1 MSSELL
7 KRTAVRISV
16 TVSGNAAIYGS
27 GVIAQNKDGSYFVI
41 TAEHCI
47 NGKRGKRLENVSAED
62 IKIEFKEAN
71 TDQFTSIKINKIL
84 YANEKKDLA
93 LLSIESL
100 NGQTD
105 NIIYSKLD
113 RESDCKA
120 IKFRGFPKWLQGKNE
135 AKTFDCGI
143 EEVDNDTFIVKTAE
157 VLDLSLQKSIEET
170 SSGLSGSGVFDLY
183 NKKLYLIGI
192 VSELRTADGAFGHI
206 KCAKLD
212 AIFDQN
218 NFEAGQLSNRDRH
231 ARILIKKEDK
241 ADFIGDLVL
250 EEDYLERRLT
260 EEYKSQAGYYNE
272 NRKGLTISEKLD
284 EFDNLFI
291 LGNPGSG
298 KSTELKKLAEMS
310 WKEGWTTDYVPVF
323 KTLRNFTKSKEL
335 EDYLPSRWSEL
346 NKVLLILDGIDE
358 ISEIEPFKTKLENF
372 VIANARLKKDIK
384 YVLSCRTNIFESL
397 VFGLQ
402 GFSTFYLQDL
412 TVNEGI
418 GFLTGKGI
426 DFEYDPKLDAF
437 LKNPFL
443 AGILA
448 DYIMEEGKNPTSTAG
463 LWKTYIDK
471 RLAHDKKD
479 KLVKLSINVMLIKK
493 ISEKTS
499 FINELRK
506 TNIIEEECLFK
517 VLEKNHL
524 NLDEFAKNPLMEKLA
539 GTEDWTFEHKNIQE
553 YFAAKALSELSFK
566 KIKKNIIIQGTNK
579 THPTLFNTITFL
591 INILEGKKYA
601 ELVGWLIENEP
612 ELLFKAD
619 SGRTEIF
626 REKVFQHYFKSECV
640 DKNLWITT
648 NKTFGEKEIAVFG
661 NSPANFDYLLDFINA
676 KDSSVRVVLS
686 ALKLLR
692 FFEIPD
698 GRTKE
703 VKEWCLNI
711 LKEKDK
717 DPAVKSNIIGF
728 ITLQKLI
735 ENDRLFL
742 DAIFNALKG
751 ETNKEINSS
760 LLFMV
765 RDLDNIDFLFPYL
778 KEEFKRV
785 HRIVKRNDDDNVH
798 RGNSW
803 VLNELILK
811 IKNSD
816 FFIELISHYFFDS
829 CHIELHNTHAIEIV
843 EKCLLFDAE
852 EDDFLLRFIKSV
864 NGKTDYYRHERL
876 LAEIIGSEDNKLMVA
891 EYLLQNSSFSE
902 VRRFI
907 AAIAVSETLKL
918 VVKNIVAGTITPPE
932 ADIFLRNLWHHNAAL
947 SREFEEFLIK
957 NNLKAEKELLTEIE
971 LTDKQA
977 KNNVRHQHNFDILF
991 KKEELLEEIKKIF
1004 EENGSAIND
1013 DEIFIIEDNFFRVNG
1028 HWGVMD
1034 TSLKILQTLL
1044 YEYRSVLTF
1053 EDTKELLQND
1063 FILFKK
1069 IEEFVKGNT
1078 NSNKRF
1084 KVSDDQQKAIV
1095 DWCVKAS
1102 QSIDL
1107 NQIIDLVGEN
1117 SYHYSRDYWVLKT
1130 IFDFQELFDFELPQK
1145 FLLECIEYFEIENFT
1160 GNEMIF
1166 DKLLSRIGNKDLF
1179 DEKIIKNLLDKK
1191 PLFNFVK
1198 ERHVNYVLR
1207 NKLKPAYAEVRNYF
1221 IEIKPGYNLEE
1232 KLEAFIDL
1240 KADTELLKECC
1251 KNVEEPKCWS
1261 AVKILLKINKEA
1273 DFCASKAIEYLEV
1286 SLAGENKFY
1295 LWDAMSVLFQLN
1307 RKEAIV
1313 YYSSFIAEDRV
1324 VEAYYSNYDVEDYAT
1339 FEKIFFKTYGKNAKT
1354 SYFNNSGAFLSSYVI
1369 NLARKEASYSKIKE
1383 VLYSIKSKLN
1393 MKEHDSELF
1402 YINILIDNCEA
1413 SYINSKSLPMSF
1425 EEALKKVNKIMN

>member
-16 TVSGNAAIYGS
+16 AVKGNTAIYGS

-47 NGKRGKRLENVSAED
+47 NGKRGSRLENVIAED

-71 TDQFTSIKINKIL
+71 TDQFTGIKVKEIV

-93 LLSIESL
+93 VLAIESL
-100 NGQTD
+100 NGQAD
-105 NIIYSKLD
+105 HIIYSKLD
-113 RESDCKA
+113 KESDCKA
-120 IKFRGFPKWLQGKNE
+120 IKFRGFPKWLKGKNE
-135 AKTFDCGI
+135 AKTFDCEI

-157 VLDLSLQKSIEET
+157 VLDLSLKKSIVET
-170 SSGLSGSGVFDLY
+170 SSGLSGSGVFDLC
-183 NKKLYLIGI
+183 NKKLHLIGI
-192 VSELRTADGAFGHI
+192 VTELRTADGTFGHV
-206 KCAKLD
+206 KCVKLD
-212 AIFDQN
+212 AVFDQY
-218 NFEAGQLSNRDRH
+218 NFGAGQLSNRDRH
-231 ARILIKKEDK
+231 ARVLIEKEDK
-241 ADFIGDLVL
+241 ADFIGDFVL

-260 EEYKSQAGYYNE
+260 EEYKSQTGYYDE
-272 NRKGLTISEKLD
+272 NRKGLTLSEKLD

-298 KSTELKKLAEMS
+298 KSTELKKLAQLR

-323 KTLRNFTKSKEL
+323 ITLRNFTKSKDL

-346 NKVLLILDGIDE
+346 NKVLLIVDGIDE
-358 ISEIEPFKTKLENF
+358 LSEIESFKTKFENF
-372 VIANARLKKDIK
+372 VIANSRLKKDIK

-402 GFSTFYLQDL
+402 GFKNFYLQDL
-412 TVNEGI
+412 SLKEGI
-418 GFLTGKGI
+418 GLLERKGI

-448 DYIMEEGKNPTSTAG
+448 EYIMEKGKNPTSTAG

-471 RLAHDKKD
+471 RLANDRKD

-493 ISEKTS
+493 FSEKTS
-499 FINELRK
+499 FINELMK
-506 TNIIEEECLFK
+506 TNIIEEESLFK

-524 NLDEFAKNPLMEKLA
+524 NLGEFAKNPLMEKLA
-539 GTEDWTFEHKNIQE
+539 GTEEWTFEHKNIQE

-566 KIKKNIIIQGTNK
+566 KIKKSIIIQGTNK

-591 INILEGKKYA
+591 INILDGEKYA

-626 REKVFQHYFKSECV
+626 REKVFQHYFKTECV

-648 NKTFGEKEIAVFG
+648 KKAFSEKEIAVFG
-661 NSPANFDYLLDFINA
+661 TSPANFDYLLDFINS

-692 FFEIPD
+692 YFEIPD
-698 GRTKE
+698 GRSE
-703 VKEWCLNI
+703 EIKEWCLN
-711 LKEKDK
+711 LLREKDK

-728 ITLQKLI
+728 ITLQRLI
-735 ENDRLFL
+735 ENDSLFL
-742 DAIFNALKG
+742 DAIFNAVNDD
-751 ETNKEINSS
+751 TNKEINSA

-765 RDLDNIDFLFPYL
+765 RDLDDIDFLFPYL
-778 KEEFKRV
+778 KDEFKRV
-785 HRIVKRNDDDNVH
+785 HKIVKRKDDDNVH

-816 FFIELISHYFFDS
+816 FFIELISHYFIDS
-829 CHIELHNTHAIEIV
+829 HHIELHNTHGIEIV

-852 EDDFLLRFIKSV
+852 EDDFLLRLLKAA

-876 LAEIIGSEDNKLMVA
+876 LVEIIGSEDNKLMA
-891 EYLLQNSSFSE
+891 TAYLLKNNSFSE
-902 VRRFI
+902 VRRFV
-907 AAIAVSETLKL
+907 AAIANSETIKL
-918 VVKNIVAGTITPPE
+918 VLEYIVAGTITPPE
-932 ADIFLRNLWHHNAAL
+932 AEIFMNNLWHHDAAV
-947 SREFEEFLIK
+947 SREFEDLLIK
-957 NNLKAEKELLTEIE
+957 NDLKTEKELPTETE
-971 LTDKQA
+971 LTGIQA
-977 KNNVRHQHNFDILF
+977 KNNARSQHNFDILF
-991 KKEELLEEIKKIF
+991 KKEELLEEIKKVF

-1013 DEIFIIEDNFFRVNG
+1013 DEILTIEDNFFRVNG
-1028 HWGVMD
+1028 HWGTMD

-1044 YEYRSVLTF
+1044 FEYRSVLTF

-1063 FILFKK
+1063 FILFRK
-1069 IEEFVKGNT
+1069 IEELVKGNT

-1084 KVSDDQQKAIV
+1084 KVFENQQKAIV
-1095 DWCVKAS
+1095 DWCVMAS

-1130 IFDFQELFDFELPQK
+1130 IFDFQELFDFKLPQK

-1261 AVKILLKINKEA
+1261 AVKILLKLNKER
-1273 DFCASKAIEYLEV
+1273 DFCASKAIEYLDI
-1286 SLAGENKFY
+1286 SLSGENKFY
-1295 LWDAMSVLFQLN
+1295 VWDSMSVLFQLN

-1313 YYSSFIAEDRV
+1313 YYSSFIGEDRV
-1324 VEAYYSNYDVEDYAT
+1324 VEAYYSNYDVEDYKT
-1339 FEKIFFKTYGKNAKT
+1339 FEKIFFKTYGKNAET

-1369 NLARKEASYSKIKE
+1369 NLARKEASYNKIKE
-1383 VLYSIKSKLN
+1383 VLHSIKSKLN
-1393 MKEHDSELF
+1393 LKEHDSELF
-1402 YINILIDNCEA
+1402 YINILIDNCET
-1413 SYINSKSLPMSF
+1413 SYINSKSQPMSF